1 MKKFVARSV
10 VVLVVCLFAATL
22 ASAKVTSKKVTF
34 PSDVVVNGT
43 LLKSGTYEMKFDDQT
58 GELTLINGKS
68 SVKVQ
73 AHWESRDTKA
83 RQDSISSTKDG
94 DREALRSIT
103 FGGEKRDL
111 VLGKDKGESSAS
123 K

>member
-10 VVLVVCLFAATL
+10 VVLVVCLMVSTVAW
-22 ASAKVTSKKVTF
+22 AKVISKKVTF

-43 LLKSGTYEMKFDDQT
+43 LLKNGTYDLKYDEQT
-58 GELTLINGKS
+58 GELTLVNGKTT
-68 SVKVQ
+68 VKVQ

-83 RQDSISSTKDG
+83 RQDSFNSTKDG
-94 DREALRSIT
+94 DREALQSIT

-111 VLGKDKGESSAS
+111 VLGKGKGESSAS